1 MVMRFQEGPHIS
13 RTECLQATEERH
25 RNACG
30 SSRQLLAA
38 RAGRTKEE
46 QRSQAAQF
54 IGKCLLCLLA
64 VAPPLPGQ
72 ESVPPAANA
81 DRTSLALQGDPRPHP
96 DLSDGSTTFDGRADS
111 SASVATKSSINTN
124 GTADYGQQTKRI
136 LYIMPNFHSVSAG
149 SQFPPQPPKGKL
161 LTATQDSLPE

>member
-1 MVMRFQEGPHIS
+1 MRQFPAIAGGSCGQNEG
-13 RTECLQATEERH
+13 R
-25 RNACG
+25 
-30 SSRQLLAA
+30 
-38 RAGRTKEE
+38 
-46 QRSQAAQF
+46 AAQPGSAVHWQMSSLPF
-54 IGKCLLCLLA
+54 GSCAAPIGA
-64 VAPPLPGQ
+64 RVR
-72 ESVPPAANA
+72 PPAANA

-96 DLSDGSTTFDGRADS
+96 DLSDGSTIFDGRADS

-161 LTATQDSLPE
+161 LNATQDSLPE